1 MSVFYRGAC
10 PQAYP
15 VTWRAEMPC
24 SRAARSQGLCAGLPA
39 VGGGAVS
46 IRNCSIAAAI
56 AAASVADAEVETSSI
71 LGRGGLRLP
80 LPPLIAAEI

>member
-1 MSVFYRGAC
+1 VFYRGAC

-15 VTWRAEMPC
+15 LTWRAEIP
-24 SRAARSQGLCAGLPA
+24 SSSAARNQGFWARLPA
-39 VGGGAVS
+39 PGGGAVS

-56 AAASVADAEVETSSI
+56 AAASVSEAVPETTSI
-71 LGRGGLRLP
+71 FGRGGLRLP